1 MDQISHMGHYYG
13 PMQMYPGPPPSQYK
27 GMPYYMHPMPYHPG
41 MMHGFYPG
49 QQCGYPGVMPQNLPS
64 SIPKEASKKKIYVQ

>member
-1 MDQISHMGHYYG
+1 
-13 PMQMYPGPPPSQYK
+13 
-27 GMPYYMHPMPYHPG
+27 MPYYMHPMPYHPG

-64 SIPKEASKKKIYVQ
+64 SIPKEASKKKIYVQQQRQFELPTTPNNIKQ